1 MHICFQNGRIK
12 KIILRLAVFALCT
25 GVAVCAGEY
34 RTEKPSKSVYN
45 AENSKYLSV
54 FGTASKHNDS
64 KYVAQTSDNMPKMNN
79 DETDY
84 SLQIQG
90 GAQIA
95 ETSGETS
102 AETSTETP
110 KSVQEDIKVGKI
122 DMPCADGKISVYL
135 HTQKTAA
142 EMDLEEY
149 VTCCVAAE
157 MPSSFET
164 QALMAQA
171 VAARTF
177 AVRKMLL
184 GAADGHDGAAVCTDY
199 RHCQSYISQEDY
211 LQKGEYAKER
221 LEKIRG
227 AVNATRGVIALY
239 DSQPINAVYHAASGH
254 RTKSSAE
261 VWGGNIPYLVSVAA
275 PEEKSVCGKTYSFD
289 YGTLAS
295 KLFSDSL
302 KAAECSSSGKSAFK
316 IEDNEYGSA
325 ETLKILGESFDKK
338 TLKRKLGLRSDDFGV
353 TFDENGANFETYG
366 YGHGVGMSQYGADEL
381 AKQGKSYLE
390 ILKYYYTGIEFGVL
404 Y

>member
-1 MHICFQNGRIK
+1 MHICFQNRRIK

-25 GVAVCAGEY
+25 GIAVCAGEY
-34 RTEKPSKSVYN
+34 GPEKPPKSVYN

-54 FGTASKHNDS
+54 FGGTSKQNNS
-64 KYVAQTSDNMPKMNN
+64 KYNAQTYDNMPKMNN
-79 DETDY
+79 YETDY
-84 SLQIQG
+84 SLEPQNGTQISETN
-90 GAQIA
+90 A
-95 ETSGETS
+95 EE
-102 AETSTETP
+102 STKTWEMP
-110 KSVQEDIKVGKI
+110 KEEIKIGKV
-122 DMPCADGKISVYL
+122 DMPGADGKISVYL
-135 HTQKTAA
+135 HTQKTTA

-177 AVRKMLL
+177 SVRKMLL

-227 AVNATRGVIALY
+227 AVNATKGVIALY

-254 RTKSSAE
+254 KTKSSAA
-261 VWGGNIPYLVSVAA
+261 VWGGNIPYLVPVDA
-275 PEEKSVCGKTYSFD
+275 PEDKSVCSKTYSFD
-289 YGTLAS
+289 YATLAS
-295 KLFSDSL
+295 KLFSDSS
-302 KAAECSSSGKSAFK
+302 KAAECSSSGGSAFK
-316 IEDNEYGSA
+316 VENNEYGSA

-353 TFDENGANFETYG
+353 TFDENGADFETYG